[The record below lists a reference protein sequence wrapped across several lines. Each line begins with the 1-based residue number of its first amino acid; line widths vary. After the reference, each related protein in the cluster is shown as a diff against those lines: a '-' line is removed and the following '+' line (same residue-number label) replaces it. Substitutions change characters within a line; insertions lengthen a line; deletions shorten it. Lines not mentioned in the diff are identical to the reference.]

1 MDSLIALRA
10 SNDAFDGKGCA
21 FVSANSSCETFAILI
36 LLLKTDSLIP
46 TLMDTKMALTMSK
59 FINQLNK
66 KYGTI
71 QECYWDNEID
81 SVLIPDEFLDEE
93 RIQEVLDA
101 CTEEAWA
108 YVYANRAKYSTRIRK
123 MIEPADYFPNTSKFK
138 LRVSDLTDE
147 MVLRLEAEKIAAKK
161 REFEENVFPSLEDT
175 ISDRPHNDVDEEA
188 DVAWEKLT
196 KAKKRMTEF
205 MAKKKHKYVPPSAR
219 QSVDPEQQEIEDD
232 ISACEKEF
240 DECEKRISE
249 EDKKY
254 YDEKKNELFQN
265 WLRQMQA

>member
-1 MDSLIALRA
+1 MRDIRHSYIIVENGFVWFYVMDSR
-10 SNDAFDGKGCA
+10 
-21 FVSANSSCETFAILI
+21 
-36 LLLKTDSLIP
+36 
-46 TLMDTKMALTMSK
+46 MALTMNK
-59 FINQLNK
+59 FINQVNK

-93 RIQEVLDA
+93 GIQQVLDG

-108 YVYANRAKYSTRIRK
+108 YVYANRSKYSTRVRK
-123 MIEPADYFPNTSKFK
+123 LIEPKDYYPDTSKFK
-138 LRVSDLTDE
+138 LRVGDLTDE
-147 MVLRLEAEKIAAKK
+147 MAMRLEAEKMSAKK

-175 ISDRPHNDVDEEA
+175 ISDRPHDDVDEEA
-188 DVAWEKLT
+188 DIAWEKLT
-196 KAKKRMTEF
+196 KAKKRMTDF
-205 MAKKKHKYVPPSAR
+205 MSKKKQKYTPPNAR
-219 QSVDPEQQEIEDD
+219 TVVDPEQQEIEDD
-232 ISACEKEF
+232 IEAHEKAF

-254 YDEKKNELFQN
+254 YEEKKNELFQN